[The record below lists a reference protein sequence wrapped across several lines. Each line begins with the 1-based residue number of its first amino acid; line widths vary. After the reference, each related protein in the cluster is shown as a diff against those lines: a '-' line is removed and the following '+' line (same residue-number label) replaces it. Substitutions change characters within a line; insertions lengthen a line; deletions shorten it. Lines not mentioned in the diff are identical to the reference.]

1 MILPFDT
8 NIFPHKKGVYIV
20 GGSIRDLMCDRTPF
34 DYDMVVQGDPASFA
48 KRLASK
54 TSGRFVELGKHG
66 QTMRRV
72 ITKDLLFDIMPLNGA
87 TIEEDLLQRDFTIN
101 AMAVAV
107 SSGSLIDQLGGRQ
120 DLTSKNIR
128 MVSLDVFRKDPLRLI
143 RAYRMAAAFDF
154 SIDADTQRVLA
165 QDAHLISRSAGE
177 RVREEFFKIL
187 QCAGSHVYLADMA
200 HSGLMF
206 NVFPELLA
214 LKNYRLPGAHPHNL
228 FEQTIDSYHGLEKL
242 LNAGIQLKKVSDDR
256 LFQDV
261 DATRATLLKWA
272 ILFHDIG
279 IPTTQTL
286 TEEKTVHFYNHALKS
301 AAMAPKHAFKS
312 AAMARKICQRL
323 RFSRRQADPIELIIA
338 NHLQPFVLFQ
348 AQQKK
353 IPFQKTFTRFFMK
366 CRDLTPD
373 VLLHALAEFM
383 GKKEP
388 QDPELKEFTDFIRTL
403 IQNYYSVLQPR
414 ASLPPPLTG
423 NDLINEFGLKPSAE
437 FKRILKRIEEERLT
451 QQVLTRHQAL
461 KLVEELIKKSELA
474 TKFVQR

>member
-8 NIFPHKKGVYIV
+8 NIFPHKRGVYIV

-34 DYDMVVQGDPASFA
+34 DCDVVVQGDPASFA

-72 ITKDLLFDIMPLNGA
+72 VTKDLSFDIMPLNGA

-120 DLTSKNIR
+120 DLASKKIR
-128 MVSLDVFRKDPLRLI
+128 MVSVEVFRKDPVRLI
-143 RAYRMAAAFDF
+143 RAYRLAAAFDF
-154 SIDADTQRVLA
+154 SIDADTHKVLA
-165 QDAHLISRSAGE
+165 RDAHLISRSAGE

-187 QCAGSHVYLADMA
+187 QCAGSHAYLVGMA
-200 HSGLMF
+200 HSGLLF

-214 LKNYRLPGAHPHNL
+214 LKNYRLPGAHPPNF

-242 LNAGIQLKKVSDDR
+242 LDAGGQLKKMSGDR
-256 LFQDV
+256 LFQNV
-261 DATRATLLKWA
+261 DAARATLLKWA

-279 IPTTQTL
+279 IPTKQAL
-286 TEEKTVHFYNHALKS
+286 TEEEIIHFYSHAL
-301 AAMAPKHAFKS
+301 KS

-323 RFSRRQADPIELIIA
+323 RFSRRQTDPIGLIIE
-338 NHLQPFVLFQ
+338 NHLQPFDLFRT
-348 AQQKK
+348 QQKK
-353 IPFQKTFTRFFMK
+353 NSVQKAFVQFFMK

-373 VLLHALAEFM
+373 ILLHALAEFM
-383 GKKEP
+383 GKKDT
-388 QDPELKEFTDFIRTL
+388 QDPELKEFSDFIRTL

-414 ASLPPPLTG
+414 ASLPLPLTG

-451 QQVLTRHQAL
+451 KQVLTRHQAL
-461 KLVEELIKKSELA
+461 KLVEELISRQHRTSQMDKDPGL
-474 TKFVQR
+474 

>member
-34 DYDMVVQGDPASFA
+34 DYDLVVQGDPASFA

-120 DLTSKNIR
+120 DLTSKKIR

-154 SIDADTQRVLA
+154 SIDTDTQRVLA

-200 HSGLMF
+200 RSGLLF

-214 LKNYRLPGAHPHNL
+214 LKNCRLPGAHPHSL
-228 FEQTIDSYHGLEKL
+228 FEQTIDSYHGLEEL
-242 LNAGIQLKKVSDDR
+242 LNAGIQLRKVSDDR

-272 ILFHDIG
+272 ILFHDVG

-286 TEEKTVHFYNHALKS
+286 TEGKIIHFYS
-301 AAMAPKHAFKS
+301 HAFKS

-323 RFSRRQADPIELIIA
+323 RFSRRQADPIGLILT

-353 IPFQKTFTRFFMK
+353 IPFQRAFTRFFMK

-383 GKKEP
+383 GKKDT
-388 QDPELKEFTDFIRTL
+388 QDPELREFSDFIRTL

-437 FKRILKRIEEERLT
+437 FKRILKRIEEKRLT

-461 KLVEELIKKSELA
+461 KLVEELIKK
-474 TKFVQR
+474 

>member
-107 SSGSLIDQLGGRQ
+107 SSGNLIDQLGGRQ
-120 DLTSKNIR
+120 DLMSKKIR

-143 RAYRMAAAFDF
+143 RAYRMAAVFDF

-200 HSGLMF
+200 HSGLLF

-228 FEQTIDSYHGLEKL
+228 FEQTMDSYHGLEKL
-242 LNAGIQLKKVSDDR
+242 LNAGIQLEKVSYDR

-261 DATRATLLKWA
+261 DAARATNLKWA

-279 IPTTQTL
+279 IPTMKTL
-286 TEEKTVHFYNHALKS
+286 TEEKIVYFYNHAL
-301 AAMAPKHAFKS
+301 KS

-323 RFSRRQADPIELIIA
+323 RFSRRQADPIELIIT
-338 NHLQPFVLFQ
+338 NHLQPFFLFRT
-348 AQQKK
+348 QQKK
-353 IPFQKTFTRFFMK
+353 SPYQKAFTRFFMK
-366 CRDLTPD
+366 CRILTPD

-388 QDPELKEFTDFIRTL
+388 QDPELKEFSDFIRTL

-437 FKRILKRIEEERLT
+437 FMRILKRIEEERLT
-451 QQVLTRHQAL
+451 QQVLMTRHQAL
-461 KLVEELIKKSELA
+461 KLVEELIKK
-474 TKFVQR
+474 QQ